1 MISYYEPALVGRAR
15 ATYDLYVSVRLGLSV
30 AIAVRGHHNWDS
42 VDVPIEIQHTLSR
55 MVMAANL

>member
-30 AIAVRGHHNWDS
+30 AIAVRGHHNWDL
-42 VDVPIEIQHTLSR
+42 VDVPIKIQQ
-55 MVMAANL
+55 VQY